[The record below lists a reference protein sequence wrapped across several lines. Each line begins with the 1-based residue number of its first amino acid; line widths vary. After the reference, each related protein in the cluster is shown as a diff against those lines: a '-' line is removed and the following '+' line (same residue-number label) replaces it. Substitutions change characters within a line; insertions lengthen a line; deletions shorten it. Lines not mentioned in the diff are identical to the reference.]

1 MLLLPAQSVLD
12 TDLYKLSQQAA
23 ILAKYP
29 NVDMEWRWANRNGT
43 PFSNKAVDAIRE
55 NIERMAELK
64 VNDEQ
69 MAAFAKACSF
79 FNPSYFAYLKN
90 YRFNPKEVKITQDND
105 ENFAMSFRG
114 KWHSNILWEIPGLF
128 IPSDAYYKFD
138 DTDWSDEGQE
148 ALLREKGKFL
158 WNCTFAD
165 FGTRRR
171 RNFESQDRAVRIL
184 KDNPGFVGTS
194 NVHLALK
201 YGVKPIGTLAHE
213 WIMAHQVLSGIRHCN
228 RAAMQAWND
237 VYKGN
242 LGIALPD
249 TIGSDSFF
257 ADFDGVL
264 SRLFDGTRH
273 DSGCPYEYGEKTIAH
288 YESLGINPCSKV
300 IIFSDGLRANADASP
315 ERNPEKIRKYFEGR
329 IKTSFGIGTDF
340 TNDFPGS
347 PALNIVVKPYTVNNI
362 HVVKYPD
369 SAGKAMGDPDAQ
381 RVVRYI
387 SRGIS
392 LDTPLASLKKGK

>member
-1 MLLLPAQSVLD
+1 MIELPAQSLLD
-12 TDLYKLSQQAA
+12 TDLYKLTMQQAV
-23 ILAKYP
+23 LAKYP
-29 NVDMEWRWANRNGT
+29 NVDVEYRWGNRNGT
-43 PFSNKAVDAIRE
+43 PFSNEAVDGIRE
-55 NIERMAELK
+55 CIERMAELRAS
-64 VNDEQ
+64 DEEI
-69 MAAFAKACSF
+69 AALAKACPF
-79 FNPSYFAYLKN
+79 FTPSYLAYLKN
-90 YRFNPKEVKITQDND
+90 YRFNPKEVEITQDND
-105 ENFAMSFRG
+105 DNFAATYRG
-114 KWHSNILWEIPGLF
+114 KWHSDILWEIPGLY
-128 IPSDAYYKFD
+128 IPSAMHYTFD

-158 WNCTFAD
+158 WDCTFAE

-171 RNFESQDRAVRIL
+171 RNFASQDRAVRIL

-213 WIMAHQVLSGIRHCN
+213 WPMIHQVLYGIRHCN

-249 TIGSDSFF
+249 TIGSDAFF
-257 ADFDGVL
+257 ADFDGIL
-264 SRLFDGTRH
+264 SRLWDGTRH
-273 DSGCPYEYGEKTIAH
+273 DSGDPYEYGDKAIGP
-288 YESLGINPCSKV
+288 YGKKVINPCSKSV
-300 IIFSDGLRANADASP
+300 VFSDGLRANADAAP
-315 ERNPEKIRKYFEGR
+315 DKNPNKIREYFEGR

-347 PALNIVVKPYTVNNI
+347 PALNIVIKPFSVNGI
-362 HVVKYPD
+362 PVVKYPD

-392 LDTPLASLKKGK
+392 LDTPLASLKKR